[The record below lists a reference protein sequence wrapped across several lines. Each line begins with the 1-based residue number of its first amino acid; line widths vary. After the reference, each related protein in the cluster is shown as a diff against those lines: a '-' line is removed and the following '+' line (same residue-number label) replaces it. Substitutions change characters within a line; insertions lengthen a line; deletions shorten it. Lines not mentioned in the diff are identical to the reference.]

1 MPLADLC
8 IFPVK
13 CLRAGGGRLN
23 RAPSPSHGSVRRLP
37 ALQRL
42 APALTPLEHI
52 RTFQKSVPGLDASID
67 MARRRAA
74 TIAGAVALGLVAI
87 VFARMG
93 DLAQKVFTEF
103 QAQHRYAPLILTPL
117 VFAATVAVTLR
128 WAPAAKGSGIP
139 QVMAAGHDIQL
150 ASSRLLA
157 LPTAIAKLLLTTF
170 MLLAGGSVG
179 REGPTV
185 QVAAAIM
192 VTCHRILRVPISAGV
207 LIAGGAAG
215 VAAAFNTPLAGVVF
229 AIEELA
235 AAFEQKVAVLVMGA
249 VVISGLVSLAVAGDY
264 VYFGAMRQ
272 TLDVR
277 SVLMVTP
284 VAGIAGG
291 ILGGLFA
298 RMMLAFARSA
308 HPAFLAVRARPVTLA
323 FACGLV
329 VAVVGIVTHGST
341 WGTGYETTR
350 HMIEGQDDTS
360 LWFGPAKFLATAA
373 TAVSGAP
380 GGIFAPSLS
389 VGAGFGQLLALCFPD
404 DPMPAVILL
413 GMVGYF
419 VGVVRAPLTAVIILM
434 ETTASRGMI
443 VPLFLTAIIADA
455 ASTLVC
461 KEKLYHGLS
470 RGFARAAAHPTSGP
484 NPEPEPA
491 RS

>member
-1 MPLADLC
+1 MN
-8 IFPVK
+8 
-13 CLRAGGGRLN
+13 GTE
-23 RAPSPSHGSVRRLP
+23 
-37 ALQRL
+37 
-42 APALTPLEHI
+42 LTPQERL
-52 RTFQKSVPGLDASID
+52 RLFQKSTAGFDAPLA

-74 TIAGAVALGLVAI
+74 TILGAVSLGIIAI
-87 VFARMG
+87 LFAWMG
-93 DLAQKVFTEF
+93 DLAQKIFTQF
-103 QAQHRYAPLILTPL
+103 QHQHRYAPLVLTPL
-117 VFAATVAVTLR
+117 VFAATVAVTRR

-139 QVMAAGHDIQL
+139 QVMAAGHDL
-150 ASSRLLA
+150 KLVDSPLLA
-157 LPTAIAKLLLTTF
+157 LPTAITKLLLTIV

-185 QVAAAIM
+185 QVAAAVM
-192 VTCHRILRVPISAGV
+192 VSCHRILRVPISAGV

-215 VAAAFNTPLAGVVF
+215 VAAAFNTPLAGVAF

-272 TLDVR
+272 TLGVT
-277 SVLMVTP
+277 SVLLVTP
-284 VAGIAGG
+284 VAGVAGG
-291 ILGGLFA
+291 VLGGLFS
-298 RMMLAFARSA
+298 RTLLSFARGS
-308 HPAFLAVRARPVTLA
+308 HPICEVARARPVALA
-323 FACGLV
+323 LICGMI
-329 VAVVGIVTHGST
+329 VAVTGVLTGST

-350 HMIEGQDDTS
+350 QMIEGTGS
-360 LWFGPAKFLATAA
+360 PSPWFGPAKFLATAA

-389 VGAGFGQLLALCFPD
+389 VGAGLGHLLSYGFPD
-404 DPMPAVILL
+404 DPTPAIVLL

-443 VPLFLTAIIADA
+443 VPLFLTAIIADTV
-455 ASTLVC
+455 STLVC

-470 RGFARAAAHPTSGP
+470 SGFARPRRADEVEAAA
-484 NPEPEPA
+484 
-491 RS
+491 